1 MARALQSSLPCSQG
15 FKVDRPP
22 RLFLLPWANFSP
34 RVYIKVA
41 AAVSFLPFPII
52 TSPCTV
58 AMSLPNH
65 FKLNSGYLIPAV
77 GLGTWQSNPNE
88 VERAV
93 EHALKVGYR
102 HIDAAAIY
110 GNEREV
116 GRGIKRSGIPRSDIF
131 ITSKLWNTNHR
142 PENVEPALDETLAD
156 LQTDYLDLYLIHWPV
171 SFAQGCGNFP
181 RDTTTGR
188 IVLHPE
194 IKDFAAT
201 WAKLE
206 EMVAKN
212 KVRSIGVSN
221 FNVPLIDKLLTTA
234 KIVPAVNQIE
244 AHPEL
249 QQVALL
255 RYLKRKGIAVTAYSP
270 LGNNNRG
277 LARVVDHPVVISIA
291 KKLGK
296 QPANVL
302 ISWSVQRGISV
313 VPKSVTPARITSN
326 LEVFELL
333 QGDFEAINHLECHNR
348 LNYMVEGGYD
358 CFGDTGNDFVLDLA
372 EKDAKCWLTS
382 H

>member
-1 MARALQSSLPCSQG
+1 MS
-15 FKVDRPP
+15 PP
-22 RLFLLPWANFSP
+22 
-34 RVYIKVA
+34 
-41 AAVSFLPFPII
+41 
-52 TSPCTV
+52 T
-58 AMSLPNH
+58 H

-77 GLGTWQSNPNE
+77 GLGTWQSKPNE

-110 GNEREV
+110 GNEKEV
-116 GRGIKRSGIPRSDIF
+116 GRGIKKSGVPRSDIF
-131 ITSKLWNTNHR
+131 ITSKLWNNNHR

-171 SFAQGCGNFP
+171 SFAHGGGNFP
-181 RDTTTGR
+181 RDAKTGR
-188 IVLHPE
+188 VILDPE
-194 IKDFAAT
+194 VKNFAAT

-206 EMVAKN
+206 EMVAKK

-221 FNVPLIDKLLTTA
+221 FNVALIDELLTTA

-244 AHPEL
+244 AHPQL

-255 RYLKRKGIAVTAYSP
+255 RYLERKGIAVTAYSP

-277 LARVVDHPVVISIA
+277 LPRVVDDPVVLSIA

-302 ISWSVQRGISV
+302 ISWSVQRGVNV

-326 LEVFELL
+326 LEVFELSPE
-333 QGDFEAINHLECHNR
+333 DFKALNHLERHNR
-348 LNYMVEGGYD
+348 LNYMAEGGYD
-358 CFGDTGNDFVLDLA
+358 SFGDTGNDFVLDLA
-372 EKDAKCWLTS
+372 EKDAKSWLAA